1 MCRCRTILFCLLV
14 FCLLGAGNLH
24 AQDTAAAPKEPST
37 QEKAQAL
44 TALTEARNA
53 IFPSRRG
60 DEARQLFARIATLLA
75 VAGDTA
81 GAQEALALL
90 PANAKDAVRQQIVT
104 AQLHNGDVSAALES
118 ATAIPAENAKAAA
131 LLEVVQFQAKSQD
144 FDNAL
149 RTAALIPAEHIESVQ
164 ALIDLAAEQ
173 KAAKNDGEAAQL
185 LRRAATAAAS
195 VTNSNAEEGECGL
208 SLLAQ
213 VAKAQDR
220 LGESAEAKKTLQ
232 FAQSRAPEADVGC
245 QAAATR
251 SLQNDAENK
260 PAGLQSEM
268 DQFRDSLD
276 PSAASDAVA
285 SDPDEE
291 QTAEDATGDAAATTG
306 SSSAAVQVAA
316 RGLAFQTFMS
326 TSGAVQMLQPAADQ
340 RPSLTREQAQSE
352 LDSLRTVK
360 PLYQRARVAMST
372 SQLLQGNGKTDAAEE
387 AIRIGLEAAD
397 TIQDET
403 LRGTLLS
410 SQAHNRAAAKN
421 WEGARAAVGEITDDS
436 QRTTA
441 LVDIAFSA
449 ADNGHAQLALSWAA
463 AEPSPL
469 SEAQVL
475 VSVAEALLHQP
486 RQQQTLFILR

>member
-14 FCLLGAGNLH
+14 FCLLGVASLR
-24 AQDTAAAPKEPST
+24 AQDTAAAPKEPSA

-81 GAQEALALL
+81 GAQEALTLL
-90 PANAKDAVRQQIVT
+90 PANAKDAVRQQIVS

-118 ATAIPAENAKAAA
+118 ATAIPADSAKAAA
-131 LLEVVQFQAKSQD
+131 LLEIVQFQAKSQD

-149 RTAALIPAEHIESVQ
+149 RTAALIPAEHVESVQ

-185 LRRAATAAAS
+185 LRRAAVAATS

-213 VAKAQDR
+213 VAKAQDS

-260 PAGLQSEM
+260 PTGLQSEM

-276 PSAASDAVA
+276 PSAAVA
-285 SDPDEE
+285 SDADEE
-291 QTAEDATGDAAATTG
+291 QTAEDATGDAAAATG
-306 SSSAAVQVAA
+306 SSSPAVQVAA
-316 RGLAFQTFMS
+316 RGLAFQTFMN
-326 TSGAVQMLQPAADQ
+326 TSGAVQMFQPASDQ

-360 PLYQRARVAMST
+360 PLTLRARVAMST
-372 SQLLQGNGKTDAAEE
+372 SQSLQANGKTDAADE

-403 LRGTLLS
+403 LRGMLLS
-410 SQAHNRAAAKN
+410 SQARNRAAAKN
-421 WEGARAAVGEITDDS
+421 WQGARATVEEITDDS
-436 QRTTA
+436 QRTGA

-449 ADNGHAQLALSWAA
+449 AENAHAQLALSWAA
-463 AEPSPL
+463 AESSPL
-469 SEAQVL
+469 SEAKVL
-475 VSVAEALLHQP
+475 VAVAEALLHQP
-486 RQQQTLFILR
+486 QHQQTFFILR